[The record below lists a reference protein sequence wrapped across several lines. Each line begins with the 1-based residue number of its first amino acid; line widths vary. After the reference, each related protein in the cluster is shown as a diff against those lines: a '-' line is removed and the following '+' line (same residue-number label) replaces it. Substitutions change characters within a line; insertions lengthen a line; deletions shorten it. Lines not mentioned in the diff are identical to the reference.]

1 MEVLDQSEC
10 WRLLRTQDV
19 GRLSVVVEGEPD
31 IFPVNYV
38 VDHGSIV
45 IRTAAGRKLAA
56 SVRGAVAFEVDELH
70 GSDASGWS
78 VVLRGRATEIRDKD
92 EVMAVLALGLV
103 TWHVGRKPRFLRLV
117 PWATTGRRLRMQ
129 GRPSSDRQ
137 GQC

>member
-70 GSDASGWS
+70 GSDASVWS

-117 PWATTGRRLRMQ
+117 PWATTGRRLQVQ
-129 GRPSSDRQ
+129 GRKA
-137 GQC
+137 